1 MSEKLFT
8 PRFLVMCGYS
18 FTVFVSVFQLLPTA
32 PYHII
37 EQLGG
42 TTGAAGMFLG
52 ALTFASALSAPLTGP
67 LADRLGHRR
76 VLVVVSLILSLFSTS
91 YAFITNITFLLVVV
105 FVHGLF
111 WSALLSASS
120 AYMTATIPADRRAQ
134 GLGYW
139 GLMSVTAIAVAP
151 TLGFVMYHHGWSTLC
166 FELAGLNLTMAI
178 IATQLPDDTV
188 GTAADTMEARVFR
201 PGLAGGSQDPPLQRP
216 RGVEWNILA
225 LSICLG
231 LVAFGYGGLTSF
243 SALFADAEHISPR
256 SAYLSV
262 MAVTILVSRLG
273 FGHRMDRIGHRRVL
287 LPCLALTSVG
297 LGLLA
302 VAQGIVGFSISAM
315 AFGAGFGLMYP
326 AFAAYV
332 MEHVDARRRGAAF
345 GAIISAFDTGIGMG
359 STSIG
364 WIVRHSSYRMA
375 FAVAAGLAALA
386 LPYFVITE
394 KRLGF
399 HDVRKGRE

>member
-1 MSEKLFT
+1 
-8 PRFLVMCGYS
+8 
-18 FTVFVSVFQLLPTA
+18 
-32 PYHII
+32 
-37 EQLGG
+37 
-42 TTGAAGMFLG
+42 
-52 ALTFASALSAPLTGP
+52 
-67 LADRLGHRR
+67 
-76 VLVVVSLILSLFSTS
+76 VVVSLILSIFSTS
-91 YAFITNITFLLVVV
+91 YAFITSITLLLVVV

-120 AYMTATIPADRRAQ
+120 AYMTATSPADRRAQ

-151 TLGFVMYHHGWSTLC
+151 TLGFVMYHHGWRTLC
-166 FELAGLNLTMAI
+166 FELAALNLTMAI
-178 IATQLPDDTV
+178 IATRLPDDAV
-188 GTAADTMEARVFR
+188 SAEGPQARKPGPGD
-201 PGLAGGSQDPPLQRP
+201 PGLHRA
-216 RGVEWNILA
+216 VEWNILA
-225 LSICLG
+225 LSVCLG

-302 VAQGIVGFSISAM
+302 ATQGIVGFTISAM

-364 WIVRHSSYRMA
+364 WIVRHSSYRTA
-375 FAVAAGLAALA
+375 FAVAAGLAALS

-399 HDVRKGRE
+399 HDVRKGRA